1 MLPAF
6 FPIIQLFCCY
16 GGKFIPEGKD
26 GAISMKKLITLM
38 IAALMLISTGGA
50 ETVSPDLQ
58 NGGHNVATAL
68 AAEVNPDALA
78 LVAFDAK
85 ITVCDGNM
93 ATITI
98 LVPER
103 YDPEEIKGLGVG
115 DGIYTEG
122 REVEIR
128 DITEADGYIVF
139 NKDTEDEV
147 FLFEAGDFSYWI
159 ADDNDNRWLE
169 LATVTVP
176 VAEKCIFLDGIN
188 PKTGETLIH
197 PTVYNLEGFLE
208 LMKSADDPG
217 FDIRNVE
224 AVIDEDGR
232 LAVIR
237 RFYVPWQ

>member
-1 MLPAF
+1 MV
-6 FPIIQLFCCY
+6 
-16 GGKFIPEGKD
+16 
-26 GAISMKKLITLM
+26 
-38 IAALMLISTGGA
+38 ALMLISVAGA
-50 ETVSPDLQ
+50 ENVSSDSQ
-58 NGGHNVATAL
+58 NNGHYVVTAL
-68 AAEVNPDALA
+68 AAEVNPEALA
-78 LVAFDAK
+78 LVAFNAK
-85 ITVCDGNM
+85 ITAYDGNT

-139 NKDTEDEV
+139 NKDSEDEV
-147 FLFEAGDFSYWI
+147 FLFDAGDFSYWI

-176 VAEKCIFLDGIN
+176 VAEKCVFLDGIN

-197 PTVYNLEGFLE
+197 PTVYNMEGFLE

-224 AVIDEDGR
+224 VVIDEDGK

>member
-1 MLPAF
+1 MR
-6 FPIIQLFCCY
+6 IHD
-16 GGKFIPEGKD
+16 GKD
-26 GAISMKKLITLM
+26 GAIPMKKRIALM
-38 IAALMLISTGGA
+38 IAALMLISVAGA
-50 ETVSPDLQ
+50 ETASPDPQ
-58 NGGHNVATAL
+58 GGGHIVATAL
-68 AAEVNPDALA
+68 AAEVNPDALT

-85 ITVCDGNM
+85 ITACDGNT

-103 YDPEEIKGLGVG
+103 YDPEEIKGLRVG

-147 FLFEAGDFSYWI
+147 YLFEAGDFSYWI

-169 LATVTVP
+169 LATITVP
-176 VAEKCIFLDGIN
+176 VAEKCVFLDGIN
-188 PKTGETLIH
+188 PKTGETLLH
-197 PTVYNLEGFLE
+197 PTVYSIAGFLE
-208 LMKSADDPG
+208 LMKSVDDPG

-224 AVIDEDGR
+224 AVIDEDGK

-237 RFYVPWQ
+237 RFYVPRQ

>member
-1 MLPAF
+1 MVF
-6 FPIIQLFCCY
+6 HHRFVIIV
-16 GGKFIPEGKD
+16 GVIPEGKD
-26 GAISMKKLITLM
+26 GAISMKKLIALM
-38 IAALMLISTGGA
+38 MTTLMLISAAGA
-50 ETVSPDLQ
+50 ENVSSDPQ
-58 NGGHNVATAL
+58 NKGHYVVTAL
-68 AAEVNPDALA
+68 AAEVNPEEIA

-85 ITVCDGNM
+85 ITACDGNT

-122 REVEIR
+122 QEVEIR

-139 NKDTEDEV
+139 NKDSEDEV
-147 FLFEAGDFSYWI
+147 FLFDAGDFSYWI

-176 VAEKCIFLDGIN
+176 VAEKCVFLDGIN

-197 PTVYNLEGFLE
+197 PTVYNMEGFLE

-224 AVIDEDGR
+224 VVIDEDGK